1 MKVSIVIPVFNT
13 KNYLEKCVNS
23 VLSQTYNNIEV
34 ILVDDGSTDSS
45 AEICDRFC
53 EKDSRVVVIH
63 KENGGQSEARNIGI
77 DIATGEYITFVDS
90 DDYITKDY
98 IDFLLSLIL
107 ENDAEISIASFYYVV
122 SNKKINNETNELA
135 VMRPEVAIRRMLL
148 DDGFD
153 MGPWAKMYKTDF
165 FRKIKFP
172 VGKFFEDSL
181 TTYQIFAESN
191 KIAFGSKAIYYYVN
205 HEDSTVNQAFSP
217 KKLDLIEM
225 NKEMEKFISKKY
237 PDLALEAHRRVIW
250 AYFSTL
256 NQVLK
261 SKDLDVKN
269 KYVPELKDKILNEK
283 KFILSNSFVPKRD
296 KIGYILL
303 KLFGVK
309 GYQAS
314 WSIYLKIKK

>member
-13 KNYLEKCVNS
+13 EKYLKKCINS
-23 VLSQTYNNIEV
+23 ILSQTYNNIEI

-45 AEICDRFC
+45 SEICDRFR
-53 EKDSRVVVIH
+53 EKDSRIVVIH
-63 KENGGQSEARNIGI
+63 KKNGGQSEARNIGI
-77 DIATGEYITFVDS
+77 DIATGEYITFIDS
-90 DDYITKDY
+90 DDYVTKDY
-98 IDFLLSLIL
+98 IHFLLSLIL

-122 SNKKINNETNELA
+122 SNKEINNETKEFA
-135 VMRPEVAIRRMLL
+135 VMSPEIAIKRMLL

-153 MGPWAKMYKTDF
+153 MGPWAKMYKTEF

-172 VGKFFEDSL
+172 EGKFFEDSL

-191 KIAFGSKAIYYYVN
+191 KIVFESKAVYYYIN
-205 HEDSTVNQAFSP
+205 HEDSTVNQSFSP

-225 NKEMEKFISKKY
+225 NKEMEKFIAKKY
-237 PDLALEAHRRVIW
+237 PNLTLEAHRRVVW

-261 SKDLDVKN
+261 SEDLNIKN
-269 KYVPELKDKILNEK
+269 RYISELKGRILNEK

-296 KIGYILL
+296 KIGYLL
-303 KLFGVK
+303 LRLFGVK
-309 GYQAS
+309 GYQIS
-314 WSIYLKIKK
+314 WSLYLRIKK